1 MKLKSTTFF
10 PHSTVEFTG
19 ERNEKMLFW
28 GYEHRTFILAFWNI
42 LFLWKYMVSDCREDS
57 YYFSVL
63 ERIKRKQNF
72 YVCEHTHGRKKF
84 REIYDAFVLLSG
96 QYKEKFFC
104 DLSFVRFRFR
114 NDIWMRSA
122 RMVAFESHKV

>member
-1 MKLKSTTFF
+1 
-10 PHSTVEFTG
+10 
-19 ERNEKMLFW
+19 
-28 GYEHRTFILAFWNI
+28 
-42 LFLWKYMVSDCREDS
+42 MVSDCREDS

-96 QYKEKFFC
+96 QYKEKFFVISLLYVSDSVMISEC
-104 DLSFVRFRFR
+104 ARHEWLRLKATKFNFVVF
-114 NDIWMRSA
+114 DSCSI
-122 RMVAFESHKV
+122 